1 MDGNSLDGVKMLHHD
16 EIRNYARIQR
26 KLLDVFSR
34 YGCKLVE
41 TPNFAD
47 YDMCS
52 TVFPDL
58 RKEMVKTVDADGTVL
73 VLRPDVT
80 LPIVETAAREYPQA
94 RKLLKFAYVSTVFRN
109 YSGRSTYGRDFLQ
122 GGAEILGI
130 DSAECDGEVISMA
143 ADLLTSVGVE
153 DMHIDLG
160 NAAYGNALFDGSG
173 LKEEE
178 KRVLRRLLSERDIVA
193 YHVFTDSLALEQSY
207 RDVLDA
213 LPMLFGPYSEISAKA
228 RAYCLNRA
236 MHNALT
242 RLEEINRFLTFSGY
256 RDTLQLDLG
265 FAGPL
270 GYYTD
275 MIFKIYA
282 NGAFCELISGGRY
295 NTLSRLF
302 GVDRPACGFGM
313 NINILYEFMKDGGL
327 LKDNEPA
334 SELAVMYDHCD
345 ERLVADVFRWRR
357 LGCRIGIYNREVFI
371 DTRDYKS
378 ICQYS
383 GGVYSKDGK
392 ELSAADMEELVQEVR

>member
-160 NAAYGNALFDGSG
+160 NDAYGNALFDGSG
-173 LKEEE
+173 L
-178 KRVLRRLLSERDIVA
+178 RRR
-193 YHVFTDSLALEQSY
+193 
-207 RDVLDA
+207 
-213 LPMLFGPYSEISAKA
+213 K
-228 RAYCLNRA
+228 
-236 MHNALT
+236 
-242 RLEEINRFLTFSGY
+242 
-256 RDTLQLDLG
+256 
-265 FAGPL
+265 
-270 GYYTD
+270 
-275 MIFKIYA
+275 
-282 NGAFCELISGGRY
+282 
-295 NTLSRLF
+295 
-302 GVDRPACGFGM
+302 
-313 NINILYEFMKDGGL
+313 
-327 LKDNEPA
+327 
-334 SELAVMYDHCD
+334 
-345 ERLVADVFRWRR
+345 
-357 LGCRIGIYNREVFI
+357 
-371 DTRDYKS
+371 KS
-378 ICQYS
+378 IKA
-383 GGVYSKDGK
+383 VI
-392 ELSAADMEELVQEVR
+392 E